1 MRTLSVNVVGYVD
14 WILAGVESMFVHRFA
29 RVASI
34 FIIDSVIFF
43 FLRSSSDIV
52 NLIVTMDM
60 QYPYIGHVASQMTR
74 TSRTLI
80 CSSILYIFIYHSS
93 FGWYFIEQISDT
105 SRILMIFSINL
116 TKKFNLD
123 FI

>member
-52 NLIVTMDM
+52 NLIH
-60 QYPYIGHVASQMTR
+60 I
-74 TSRTLI
+74 
-80 CSSILYIFIYHSS
+80 SIYRSCCITNDKDKSHTHLF
-93 FGWYFIEQISDT
+93 F
-105 SRILMIFSINL
+105 
-116 TKKFNLD
+116 D
-123 FI
+123 FIHIYISFEFRMVFHRTDL